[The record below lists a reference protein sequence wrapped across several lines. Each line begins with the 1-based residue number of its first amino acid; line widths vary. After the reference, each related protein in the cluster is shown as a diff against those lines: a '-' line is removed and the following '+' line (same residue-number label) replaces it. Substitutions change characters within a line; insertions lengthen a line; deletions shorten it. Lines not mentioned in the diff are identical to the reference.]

1 MLTVE
6 SLPPSLKLIT
16 FNIDITSPNEVSLI
30 EFIKEIE
37 QIERVMHVDAID
49 FSFPG
54 EENMFTEDKT
64 EVVSGNVQVT
74 TFYYE

>member
-1 MLTVE
+1 ME

-16 FNIDITSPNEVSLI
+16 FNVDVTSPDEEHLI
-30 EFIKEIE
+30 KFIKEME

-49 FSFPG
+49 FSLPG
-54 EENMFTEDKT
+54 EEDAFAEDKT
-64 EVVSGNVQVT
+64 EAVSASVQVT